1 MAPQDNFGLLRTIL
15 RALGLSPEAVDDIV
29 SRILDL
35 LGSRDHKSAPADYPY
50 QLRDEFLSPAEQSFC
65 LVLRAATIDW
75 ATICPKVGL
84 GDIFWAKSSDP
95 STYRTATNR
104 IDRKHID
111 FLLCDPSTL
120 KPLLGIELD
129 DRSHQRADRQERD
142 DFVEHVFAAAQL
154 PLVRL
159 PVRRAYPV
167 AELRALL
174 RQQAGHD
181 AQIAPAPADP
191 PAQQQQPVTVP
202 APIATAA
209 SPNSALGATASEAQP
224 RCPQCNAP
232 MVLRTASRG
241 PNQGGKFW
249 GCPHYPRCRWT
260 LKYEEKEA
268 KAPTL
273 GGQ

>member
-1 MAPQDNFGLLRTIL
+1 MSSHDSFTVLRTIL

-35 LGSRDHKSAPADYPY
+35 LGGRDEKAVQVNYPY
-50 QLRDEFLSPAEQSFC
+50 RTRDEFLSPAEQSFY
-65 LVLRAATIDW
+65 LVLRAAPDW
-75 ATICPKVGL
+75 AAICTKVGL
-84 GDIFWAKSSDP
+84 GDIFYAKSSDP
-95 STYRTATNR
+95 SVYRTATNR
-104 IDRKHID
+104 IDRKHVD
-111 FLLCDPSTL
+111 FLLCDPNTL

-159 PVRRAYPV
+159 AVRRAYPV

-174 RQQAGHD
+174 RQQVGID
-181 AQIAPAPADP
+181 DRLAPASGDP
-191 PAQQQQPVTVP
+191 PPQQRQPAPVP
-202 APIATAA
+202 PPIATATA
-209 SPNSALGATASEAQP
+209 PDPTLGATASDAQL

-241 PNQGGKFW
+241 PNQGGQFW
-249 GCPHYPRCRWT
+249 GCPNYPRCRGV
-260 LKYEEKEA
+260 LKYEPLSA
-268 KAPTL
+268 
-273 GGQ
+273 

>member
-1 MAPQDNFGLLRTIL
+1 MTPQDNFGLLRTIL

-35 LGSRDHKSAPADYPY
+35 LGTRDHKSVLAEYRY
-50 QLRDEFLSPAEQSFC
+50 HLRDEFLSPAEQSFF
-65 LVLRAATIDW
+65 LVLRSATVDW
-75 ATICPKVGL
+75 ATVCPKVGL

-95 STYRTATNR
+95 SIYRTATNR
-104 IDRKHID
+104 IDRKHVD
-111 FLLCDPSTL
+111 FLLVEPSTL

-142 DFVEHVFAAAQL
+142 DFVERVFAAARL

-167 AELRALL
+167 VELRALL
-174 RQQAGHD
+174 FNQLGRQEL
-181 AQIAPAPADP
+181 APVSPVSASPVTTEHPPSTSPP
-191 PAQQQQPVTVP
+191 PASIVAPTVTVV
-202 APIATAA
+202 APGGQEK
-209 SPNSALGATASEAQP
+209 PVDQP

-241 PNQGGKFW
+241 PNQGGQFW
-249 GCPHYPRCRWT
+249 GCPNYPRCRGV
-260 LKYEEKEA
+260 LKYD
-268 KAPTL
+268 
-273 GGQ
+273 G

>member
-1 MAPQDNFGLLRTIL
+1 LAPQDNFGLLRTIL

-35 LGSRDHKSAPADYPY
+35 LGSRDHKPAPADYPY
-50 QLRDEFLSPAEQSFC
+50 HLRDEFLSPAEQSFY
-65 LVLRAATIDW
+65 LVLRAATVDW
-75 ATICPKVGL
+75 GTVCPKVGL

-95 STYRTATNR
+95 SIYRTATNR
-104 IDRKHID
+104 IDRKHVD
-111 FLLCDPSTL
+111 FLLCDPNTMR
-120 KPLLGIELD
+120 PLLGIELD

-167 AELRALL
+167 AELRTLLLGQLGRLEPALVPPGD
-174 RQQAGHD
+174 AG
-181 AQIAPAPADP
+181 PAPTVRPARTIEPTATAVEPDP
-191 PAQQQQPVTVP
+191 QQPLP
-202 APIATAA
+202 
-209 SPNSALGATASEAQP
+209 SADQP

-241 PNQGGKFW
+241 PNQGGQFW
-249 GCPHYPRCRWT
+249 GCPNYPRCRGM
-260 LKYEEKEA
+260 LRYD
-268 KAPTL
+268 
-273 GGQ
+273 GQQVER